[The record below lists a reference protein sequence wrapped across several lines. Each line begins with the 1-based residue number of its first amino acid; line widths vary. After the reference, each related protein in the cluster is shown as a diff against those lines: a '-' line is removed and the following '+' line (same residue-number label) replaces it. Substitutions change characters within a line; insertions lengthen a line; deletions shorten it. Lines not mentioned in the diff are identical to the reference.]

1 MMRIVI
7 PVCLLLVLVSG
18 CKKPAAKVSSN
29 TEEQRTAPRAKI
41 QPCALLE
48 KEEVGKIQDTTITE
62 TKSSENSDGILLS
75 SQCYYAAALASAS
88 VSLAV
93 TQADPAK
100 PSGPVVRQYWDK
112 TFGRFRGG
120 GKTVEKENEKPENGH
135 QEEEKENPPVK
146 VDGVGEEAFWTV
158 DRVSG
163 VLYVLKNDVF
173 IRISVGGPGKLES
186 KLEKSKVLA
195 AKALTPM

>member
-1 MMRIVI
+1 MRIVVPI
-7 PVCLLLVLVSG
+7 CLLLVLFSG
-18 CKKPAAKVSSN
+18 CKKPAPKVSSN
-29 TEEQRTAPRAKI
+29 TEQQRTAPRARI
-41 QPCALLE
+41 EPCALLE

-75 SQCYYAAALASAS
+75 SQCYYGATLASAS

-100 PSGPVVRQYWDK
+100 PSGPVVRNYWDK
-112 TFGRFRGG
+112 TFGKFRGG
-120 GKTVEKENEKPENGH
+120 QAAEKEHEKADDGGK
-135 QEEEKENPPVK
+135 EEEKENPPVK

-195 AKALTPM
+195 AKTLTKL